1 MLSMG
6 ISPLNDPFDFD
17 FDEKQDDPCSEDLAQ
32 LILCPDCKTRSKV
45 CPNCKLRNS
54 PLSLVE
60 SKEDQLIF
68 GCISIMKGE
77 KSDYVL
83 VDYPFPPHFSQLY
96 HPSKS
101 NIHLAEKTTANL
113 FKKLHARKIVKQFDD
128 EIRKSIN
135 EDNMVVLTQQER
147 IKALNGT
154 HCFSFLNYAEK
165 LGSTSHK
172 IRAVSNTSSNH
183 QSGSINS
190 WLPSGSNLIS
200 NLKEVF
206 ESFRLETF
214 VLVTDI
220 SRCYRSVRTSEAA
233 NMSRLHI
240 YPENPFDP
248 KCLNTVILKYLRLT
262 FGDAIAA
269 NVIEQIMI
277 YFVTQKTEN
286 ELTKMFLKFYRFVD
300 DFAMGNA
307 NKELLFQAAV
317 DLQKSLNSLDFHLKR
332 ILSNQSWHLKENV
345 TPLGPQWSIPAFP
358 GEIEQLF
365 GHLWSHHEDTIQ
377 PKTQLFIGKKT
388 RGAFKGVQFCQVD
401 TFIITKRL
409 LSSLIGQCYSLDG
422 TFLSPLRCALKILFH
437 QVCSLTQEW
446 NLNVSDTKVGK
457 LCQQFLQL
465 LKKRI
470 NDFKSH

>member
-1 MLSMG
+1 
-6 ISPLNDPFDFD
+6 
-17 FDEKQDDPCSEDLAQ
+17 
-32 LILCPDCKTRSKV
+32 
-45 CPNCKLRNS
+45 
-54 PLSLVE
+54 
-60 SKEDQLIF
+60 
-68 GCISIMKGE
+68 MKGE
-77 KSDYVL
+77 KSDCVL
-83 VDYPFPPHFSQLY
+83 ADYPFPPHFSQLY
-96 HPSKS
+96 HHSKS

-286 ELTKMFLKFYRFVD
+286 E
-300 DFAMGNA
+300 
-307 NKELLFQAAV
+307 
-317 DLQKSLNSLDFHLKR
+317 
-332 ILSNQSWHLKENV
+332 
-345 TPLGPQWSIPAFP
+345 
-358 GEIEQLF
+358 
-365 GHLWSHHEDTIQ
+365 
-377 PKTQLFIGKKT
+377 
-388 RGAFKGVQFCQVD
+388 
-401 TFIITKRL
+401 
-409 LSSLIGQCYSLDG
+409 
-422 TFLSPLRCALKILFH
+422 
-437 QVCSLTQEW
+437 
-446 NLNVSDTKVGK
+446 
-457 LCQQFLQL
+457 
-465 LKKRI
+465 
-470 NDFKSH
+470 